1 MPFNS
6 LAYAILLA
14 ISVGAMA
21 VVPWRAQALIV
32 ASLVFYAVAGPLD
45 TTVFLAAVTVNWL
58 IQARLPPGRWRV
70 TAAAIFNIGLI
81 GYFKYRNLLIG
92 DVSHA
97 GSYLDTALPLGI
109 SFYSLQAL
117 AYHIDVARGVSKP
130 ARAFFEFFLFKAFY
144 PQLVAGPIVRA
155 RQLLPQVQRLFD
167 GQFRRHRLLA
177 FGLSLIVLG
186 LCKKIVFA
194 DSLGPLVDDIFAT
207 RPATAY
213 VAWLGVTLFAF
224 QIYFDFSGY
233 SDIAI
238 GSAYLLGIR
247 LPWNFRT
254 PYLSVGP
261 REFWQRWHISLSTWI
276 RDYLYLPLGGSRGHP
291 ARAVAVLV
299 ATMALAGLWHG
310 ANNTFVVWGAIWG
323 LYILAGRVM
332 RRDGVPIAIRWP
344 AHMVIVLLLWVFFRS
359 PNLGYALDY
368 LSTML
373 TFRGGL
379 PAPVDDAAPPWQVA
393 LGVALLFVL
402 HWGESRLQR
411 RSVIYALRRLDG
423 PAVRAFLV
431 GLALLLIL
439 IPSYNISPFIYF
451 RF

>member
-1 MPFNS
+1 
-6 LAYAILLA
+6 
-14 ISVGAMA
+14 MA
-21 VVPWRAQALIV
+21 LVPWRAQVLII

-45 TTVFLAAVTVNWL
+45 TTVFLTAVTLNWL
-58 IQARLPPGRWRV
+58 IQVGLSAGRWRI
-70 TAAAIFNIGLI
+70 AAAVILNIGLI

-97 GSYLDTALPLGI
+97 GSYIDTALPLGI

-117 AYHIDVARGVSKP
+117 AYHIDVVRGLSKP
-130 ARAFFEFFLFKAFY
+130 ARAFSEFFLFKAFY
-144 PQLVAGPIVRA
+144 PQLIAGPIVRA
-155 RQLLPQVQRLFD
+155 WQLLPQVQRLFD
-167 GQFRRHRLLA
+167 GQFRRHRLIA
-177 FGLSLIVLG
+177 FGLGLIVLG
-186 LCKKIVFA
+186 LCKKVVFA
-194 DSLGPLVDDIFAT
+194 DSLGPVVDDIFAT

-213 VAWLGVTLFAF
+213 AAWLGATLFAF

-254 PYLSVGP
+254 PYLSAGP

-276 RDYLYLPLGGSRGHP
+276 RDYLYIPLGGGRGHP
-291 ARAVAVLV
+291 ARAAAVLI

-310 ANNTFVVWGAIWG
+310 ANYTFVAWGAAWG
-323 LYILAGRVM
+323 LYILTGRLM
-332 RRDGVPIAIRWP
+332 SRGGVPAAVRWP
-344 AHMVIVLLLWVFFRS
+344 IHIVIVLLLWVFFRS
-359 PNLGYALDY
+359 PNLDYAVDY
-368 LSTML
+368 LTTML

-379 PAPVDDAAPPWQVA
+379 TASWDDAAPAWQVA

-411 RSVIYALRRLDG
+411 RWVIYALRRVDG
-423 PAVRAFLV
+423 AAVRAFLV
-431 GLALLLIL
+431 GAALLLIL

>member
-1 MPFNS
+1 
-6 LAYAILLA
+6 
-14 ISVGAMA
+14 MA

-45 TTVFLAAVTVNWL
+45 TTVFLAAVSVNWL
-58 IQARLPPGRWRV
+58 IQAGLPPGRWRV

-207 RPATAY
+207 RPARPT
-213 VAWLGVTLFAF
+213 WR
-224 QIYFDFSGY
+224 
-233 SDIAI
+233 
-238 GSAYLLGIR
+238 GSA
-247 LPWNFRT
+247 
-254 PYLSVGP
+254 
-261 REFWQRWHISLSTWI
+261 
-276 RDYLYLPLGGSRGHP
+276 
-291 ARAVAVLV
+291 
-299 ATMALAGLWHG
+299 
-310 ANNTFVVWGAIWG
+310 
-323 LYILAGRVM
+323 
-332 RRDGVPIAIRWP
+332 
-344 AHMVIVLLLWVFFRS
+344 
-359 PNLGYALDY
+359 
-368 LSTML
+368 
-373 TFRGGL
+373 
-379 PAPVDDAAPPWQVA
+379 
-393 LGVALLFVL
+393 
-402 HWGESRLQR
+402 
-411 RSVIYALRRLDG
+411 
-423 PAVRAFLV
+423 
-431 GLALLLIL
+431 
-439 IPSYNISPFIYF
+439 
-451 RF
+451 